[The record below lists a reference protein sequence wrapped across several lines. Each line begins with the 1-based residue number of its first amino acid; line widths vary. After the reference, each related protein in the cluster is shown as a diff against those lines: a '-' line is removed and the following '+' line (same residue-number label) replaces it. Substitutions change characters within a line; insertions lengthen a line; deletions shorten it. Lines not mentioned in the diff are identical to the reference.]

1 MKRKAIKFEG
11 EGKELINAL
20 RERLTY
26 RNYSKH
32 TVTNYVKELNHLC
45 VHFNSDP
52 RDITEDQIHEYLYHL
67 STNERFGPNKISLAM
82 ASFVHFY
89 WNVVKTPEKVK
100 KLRPPKMPRRVP
112 LVITPGQVYEII
124 EGLDKLRDKVLI
136 QLLYSTGIRVSECV
150 MIRLH
155 DINKER
161 KVLRVE
167 KGKGKKTRYVPL
179 SPMML
184 EQLELYCEHY
194 EPRDYLFYRRGRKY
208 DMPMN
213 RVTINRVVRKAKTI
227 LNTNAEITPHTL
239 RHSFATTLV
248 EEGENLVKIQKILG
262 HKSLM
267 TTVHYTK
274 SAKPEL
280 NSCVNPLDKVYQERK
295 LENTVFDLSAI

>member
-1 MKRKAIKFEG
+1 MKRKAVTFSGEG
-11 EGKELINAL
+11 EDLIRAFQ
-20 RERLTY
+20 ERLTY
-26 RNYSKH
+26 RNYSNH

-45 VHFNSDP
+45 VYYASGP
-52 RDITEDQIHEYLYHL
+52 KQITEDQLHDYLYHL
-67 STNERFGPNKISLAM
+67 SANEGFGPNKISLAM
-82 ASFVHFY
+82 ASFAHFY
-89 WNVVKTPEKVK
+89 WNVAKTPDKVK
-100 KLRPPKMPRRVP
+100 KLRPPKIPRRVP

-161 KVLRVE
+161 KVLHVE

-184 EQLELYCEHY
+184 DQIELYRAHY

-213 RVTINRVVRKAKTI
+213 RATINRVVRKAKVI

-280 NSCVNPLDKVYQERK
+280 NSCVNPLDKVYQEKK
-295 LENTVFDLSAI
+295 LENTVFEL